1 MNRFKRWAAMAL
13 AGLAVASMTGCASF
27 EYTKPAP
34 AQQQAVKVKLSGE
47 DLSGMTDLPIG
58 TYRIPESQVIL
69 SGHQKGQAAGMLFG
83 LIGVAITHAVN
94 ADAGAKAV
102 KDTEDILRIKLN
114 EPLMAEV
121 NRAIAQAPLNTKFTA
136 AGDAGAPELLLTPG
150 LVLTYLNDADVR
162 PFVVIKASLAGAD
175 KKPIWTTRYIAST
188 GLSRPLAGEG
198 SWTAENGAALKSTMQ
213 ASIEQAVR
221 VMLTDVSSPYQ
232 RDENAM
238 STVEGQ
244 FPFMKQRLQMKGYKL
259 TEDDRYLAFIPKLGD
274 VLVFA
279 GVNVLDKQD
288 ALSREAAKDDAPLKV
303 IDPKVA
309 GSANASAH

>member
-1 MNRFKRWAAMAL
+1 MNQFKRWAA
-13 AGLAVASMTGCASF
+13 LAVVGLSIASITGCASF
-27 EYTKPAP
+27 EFTKPAP
-34 AQQQAVKVKLSGE
+34 AQQQPITVKLSGE

-58 TYRIPESQVIL
+58 TYRIPDSQVIL

-102 KDTEDILRIKLN
+102 KDTEDILRVKLN

-121 NRAIAQAPLNTKFTA
+121 ARATSQAPLNAKFTSS
-136 AGDAGAPELLLTPG
+136 GNGTAPELLLTPG

-162 PFVVIKASLAGAD
+162 PFVVIKASLTGAD

-188 GLSRPLAGEG
+188 GASRPLAGDG
-198 SWTAENGAALKSTMQ
+198 SWTDQNGAALKSTMQ

-221 VMLTDVSSPYQ
+221 VMLNDVSNPYK
-232 RDENAM
+232 RDDAAL
-238 STVEGQ
+238 STVQGQ
-244 FPFMKQRLQMKGYKL
+244 FPFMKQRLQLMGYKL

-288 ALSREAAKDDAPLKV
+288 ALARDATKEDVNFKV

-309 GSANASAH
+309 GGAKTTP